1 MRLALRG
8 LTALRA
14 LRAHRGDGGR
24 VAVSP
29 VELPDPDP
37 SPWRR
42 WTLRAIPTERLALDA
57 PPTKDSP
64 IEVVVPRSDCRL
76 QASFVSCGVYPSR
89 LPRRSFVN
97 LGDGLLVPSPELLF
111 LQLSKV
117 FMREAL
123 ALLGYELCGSYSR
136 DPRDPRCG
144 KVTYDVEPLTT
155 VDRIERFLDEC
166 GEFAEVVHARRALR
180 LVADNSW
187 SPLESVISLL
197 ARLPIYECGYGL
209 GQTSLNVRH
218 GATPEL
224 VALSCRES
232 RVPDVEIVGTHV
244 GFNYDGRGHLDL
256 ESIAQAARQGS
267 ADSAIRSV
275 REKYRDDIS
284 RNRELAAAG
293 KLILP
298 VTAQDLFE
306 RGGLDAVMLEAA
318 LAMREFDGVS
328 PTSVLMALGDE
339 RLTVRRQILIWA
351 LLPWEWGGVYARRH
365 MEYLPWGPIPSLDVA
380 PSSDA
385 SRRERLVS
393 TTAR

>member
-14 LRAHRGDGGR
+14 LRAHRSGGGR
-24 VAVSP
+24 VAVSR
-29 VELPDPDP
+29 VALSDPDP

-42 WTLRAIPTERLALDA
+42 WTLRAIPTERLALEA

-76 QASFVSCGVYPSR
+76 QASFVSCSVYPSR
-89 LPRRSFVN
+89 LPRRSFVD
-97 LGDGLLVPSPELLF
+97 LGGGLLVPGPELLF

-117 FMREAL
+117 LMREAL

-136 DPRDPRCG
+136 NPRDPRCG
-144 KVTYDVEPLTT
+144 EVAYDVEPLTT
-155 VDRIERFLDEC
+155 VDRIEHFLDEC
-166 GEFAEVVHARRALR
+166 GEFAEVVHARRALK
-180 LVADNSW
+180 LVANNSW

-197 ARLPIYECGYGL
+197 ARLPIDECGYGL

-218 GATPEL
+218 GTTPEL
-224 VALSCRES
+224 VALNCRES

-256 ESIAQAARQGS
+256 ESIAQAARRGS

-339 RLTVRRQILIWA
+339 RLTARRQILIWA
-351 LLPWEWGGVYARRH
+351 LLPWERGGVYARRH
-365 MEYLPWGPIPSLDVA
+365 MEYLPWGPIPSLEVA
-380 PSSDA
+380 SSSDA
-385 SRRERLVS
+385 
-393 TTAR
+393 AR